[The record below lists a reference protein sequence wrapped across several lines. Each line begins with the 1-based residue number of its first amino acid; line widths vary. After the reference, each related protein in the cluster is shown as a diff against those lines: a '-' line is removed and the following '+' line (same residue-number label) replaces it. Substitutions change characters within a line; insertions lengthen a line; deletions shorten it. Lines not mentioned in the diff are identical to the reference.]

1 MNLADTAGRGV
12 QDRQAEEMNALMM
25 DSRRQQ
31 MDQQEQVFDDRAR
44 YENTRYGA
52 GAATYL
58 LQVME
63 QNPER
68 VAEVMPSLNE
78 ELQRRGLG
86 YFEKTP
92 TREDLELMRD
102 KFMTAL
108 GGPAVVDVPAEEM
121 PYGQRDPISNVYTP
135 GRGVTSQPRTTGPLQ
150 QYDRYVEEW
159 RAGMYPGTELMG
171 SLDFAKSIQQQ
182 ASSGRAQ
189 GTADVEGTPTQQE
202 TEKGKIETKRDAIN
216 VGIELADAT
225 ILLRRGLQLIELV
238 GTGRPQEL
246 ALAAKTWFGVA
257 GADETELSANLGK
270 AVLSQLRE
278 TFGAQFTENEGK
290 RLEYIEAN
298 FGKSTAG
305 NKRLL
310 QQALKMAD
318 RKARRG
324 LLAAQELED
333 DFAAT
338 EIQSSL
344 DYDLEPLPTVDG
356 GDNSAPEGTI
366 ISNGQQQLIKQNGQ
380 WVPYGE

>member
-108 GGPAVVDVPAEEM
+108 GGPAVVDVPAEDI
-121 PYGQRDPISNVYTP
+121 PAGQRDPISNVITP
-135 GRGVTSQPRTTGPLQ
+135 GAGLTSQPKPP
-150 QYDRYVEEW
+150 
-159 RAGMYPGTELMG
+159 ASITEYRLAV
-171 SLDFAKSIQQQ
+171 D
-182 ASSGRAQ
+182 Q
-189 GTADVEGTPTQQE
+189 G
-202 TEKGKIETKRDAIN
+202 
-216 VGIELADAT
+216 
-225 ILLRRGLQLIELV
+225 
-238 GTGRPQEL
+238 
-246 ALAAKTWFGVA
+246 
-257 GADETELSANLGK
+257 
-270 AVLSQLRE
+270 
-278 TFGAQFTENEGK
+278 
-290 RLEYIEAN
+290 
-298 FGKSTAG
+298 
-305 NKRLL
+305 
-310 QQALKMAD
+310 
-318 RKARRG
+318 
-324 LLAAQELED
+324 
-333 DFAAT
+333 
-338 EIQSSL
+338 
-344 DYDLEPLPTVDG
+344 
-356 GDNSAPEGTI
+356 
-366 ISNGQQQLIKQNGQ
+366 
-380 WVPYGE
+380 